1 MSSNID
7 LLFNKLNGRY
17 FNNFISKRNKIMS
30 EEDLRVA
37 FSSLI
42 DFICNENN
50 IEIPE
55 ERHEYSVYKG
65 RIDSLYGEII
75 LEYKS
80 PNFLDFSNLNVKNI
94 KAIGAIIKI
103 FELIFYLNTD

>member
-55 ERHEYSVYKG
+55 EKLKEKVNEPKKEFVPEKQPAPEKKAYDLMPPGSHRSVC
-65 RIDSLYGEII
+65 S
-75 LEYKS
+75 
-80 PNFLDFSNLNVKNI
+80 FLCRAL
-94 KAIGAIIKI
+94 
-103 FELIFYLNTD
+103 

>member
-55 ERHEYSVYKG
+55 ERQK
-65 RIDSLYGEII
+65 
-75 LEYKS
+75 
-80 PNFLDFSNLNVKNI
+80 
-94 KAIGAIIKI
+94 
-103 FELIFYLNTD
+103 